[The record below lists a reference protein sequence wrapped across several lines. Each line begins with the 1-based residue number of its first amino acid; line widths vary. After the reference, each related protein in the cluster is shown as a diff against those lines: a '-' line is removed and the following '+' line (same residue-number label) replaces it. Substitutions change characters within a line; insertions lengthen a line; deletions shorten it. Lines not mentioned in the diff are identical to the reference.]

1 MSNHYNQKWLKNQNF
16 NIFIDR
22 MPRVEPA
29 ILWID
34 RWSKY
39 IWLAYAHESNDI
51 IFPVGYLI
59 NDQMIYFH
67 IADLIQR
74 YHVKTIVLWRP
85 SKQKDIQ
92 EKITKFMTSL
102 NYIIEKD
109 EITIETIEEDYTS
122 VESGEIVSNFK
133 KNETTDT
140 ISAML
145 ILERWKNKN
154 QK

>member
-1 MSNHYNQKWLKNQNF
+1 
-16 NIFIDR
+16 

-39 IWLAYAHESNDI
+39 IWLAYTHNSNDI
-51 IFPVGYLI
+51 IFPVWYII
-59 NDQMIYFH
+59 NDQMTYFH

-74 YHVKTIVLWRP
+74 YVLWRP

-122 VESGEIVSNFK
+122 VESWEIVSNFK

-145 ILERWKNKN
+145 ILERWKNK
-154 QK
+154 KK